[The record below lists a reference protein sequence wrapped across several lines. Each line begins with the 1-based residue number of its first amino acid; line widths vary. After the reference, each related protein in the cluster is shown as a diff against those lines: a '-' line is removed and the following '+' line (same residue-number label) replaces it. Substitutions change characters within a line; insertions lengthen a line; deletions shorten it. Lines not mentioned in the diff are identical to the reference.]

1 VIFERDEEKIW
12 ITAHAGC
19 CGTKMDTLES
29 IEMGI
34 SNGADIIEV
43 DLNMDVN
50 GCLILSHDVPDAR
63 KTYPDLRDALKI
75 IKDKAHILLNVDVKN
90 MEVLKKSTDIIS
102 EFGLED
108 RIFYTGISHKAM
120 IDYKEKLSDKKY
132 FLNLE
137 PTIELIRKV
146 CDKKYLRALFSRF
159 SVQDIV
165 GINVNYQMA
174 TRELVTVCK
183 EKNYL
188 CSVWTVD
195 EAKVMRRMI
204 ALCVDNITTNQVKIL
219 KHEMLKENSL

>member
-1 VIFERDEEKIW
+1 MIFEMDERKIW

-50 GCLILSHDVPDAR
+50 GGLILSHNKPSVG
-63 KTYPDLRDALKI
+63 KIYPDLIDALKI
-75 IKDKAHILLNVDVKN
+75 IKDEAHILLNVDVKN
-90 MEVLKKSTDIIS
+90 MEVLEKSADIIS
-102 EFGLED
+102 KFELED
-108 RIFYTGISHKAM
+108 RMFYTGISQKTM
-120 IDYKEKLSDKKY
+120 IDCKDKLGDKKY

-137 PTIELIRKV
+137 PTMELIRKI
-146 CDKKYLRALFSRF
+146 CDENYLKALLSRF
-159 SVQDIV
+159 SVQNIV
-165 GINVNYQMA
+165 GINVNYQMV
-174 TRELVTVCK
+174 TKELVTVCK

-195 EAKVMRRMI
+195 EAEDMRRMI
-204 ALCVDNITTNQVKIL
+204 ALQVDNITTNQVKIL
-219 KHEMLKENSL
+219 KNEMFKENS